1 MDPLNLS
8 PAQIVKVEAYPLARA
23 RKRRELQTA
32 VAMRE
37 RLGLPA
43 AGALADGIEAR
54 KGRVV

>member
-23 RKRRELQTA
+23 RRRRELETA
-32 VAMRE
+32 AAMRK

-54 KGRVV
+54 RCRA